1 MDAHASG
8 LRASSALRQ
17 IRRGPRRSGLPERD
31 VDTALHHPDPF
42 DVVDVGRITRML
54 KLATKPQPV
63 DAGGKGKLV
72 QLTLPRF
79 ARSEE
84 HFQTRPGSTSKK
96 KEGV

>member
-1 MDAHASG
+1 MRQAYAL
-8 LRASSALRQ
+8 LRLCDKYGEGRVEAVCQSAL
-17 IRRGPRRSGLPERD
+17 
-31 VDTALHHPDPF
+31 AF

-54 KLATKPQPV
+54 KLATKPQTV
-63 DAGGKGKLV
+63 DASGKGKLV

-84 HFQTRPGSTSKK
+84 HFQTRPGSNK

>member
-1 MDAHASG
+1 MRQAYAL
-8 LRASSALRQ
+8 LRLCDKFGEGRVEAVCQSAL
-17 IRRGPRRSGLPERD
+17 
-31 VDTALHHPDPF
+31 AF

-54 KLATKPQPV
+54 KLATKPQAS
-63 DAGGKGKLV
+63 DANGNKGKLV

-84 HFQTRPGSTSKK
+84 HFQTRPGSK